1 MASYRKRENGW
12 EYRINYYDST
22 GKRKPKSKGGFRT
35 KSEAIKAAAEMEL
48 KLQDNI
54 TVDEDITLNAYFKQ
68 WCEVYKKPTVSKIT
82 YKAYIN
88 TQRKIELFFGDK
100 KLKSVTA
107 TQYQRVLNSYA
118 KTHAQ
123 DTVERF
129 NVHVKSCVEMAV
141 HEGYIKRNFCKFAK
155 INAKNKGRDIETKF
169 LEVEEYERLIY
180 ETSKHPEYA
189 SYAALYII
197 AKTGIRFAECLGLT
211 VDDINR
217 DTGMLSVNK
226 TWDYKNNTGFLP
238 TKTKSSIR
246 EIPLDDDFINF
257 IDQLPPT
264 EDGRLLPSLSNNA
277 VNKTLRKIVGR
288 EVRVHSLRHTYASYL
303 IAHDI
308 DLISVSQVLGHENLN
323 ITLEVY
329 AHQLQE
335 QKSRNDEKIKQM
347 WTECGQNALKSHG

>member
-1 MASYRKRENGW
+1 MASYRKRPNGW

-48 KLQDNI
+48 KLQDSLN
-54 TVDEDITLNAYFKQ
+54 VNEDITLLDYFKQ
-68 WCEVYKKPTVSKIT
+68 WCEVYKRPNVSDVTFKT
-82 YKAYIN
+82 YVG
-88 TQRKIELFFGDK
+88 TQRKINHFFSDK
-100 KLKSVTA
+100 KLKNITA
-107 TQYQRVLNSYA
+107 TEYQRVLNQYA
-118 KTHAQ
+118 ETHAQ
-123 DTVERF
+123 NTVKHF
-129 NVHVKSCVEMAV
+129 NTQVKSCIDMAV

-155 INAKNKGRDIETKF
+155 INAKNKGRDLNTKF

-180 ETSKHPEYA
+180 ETSKRPDSAIH
-189 SYAALYII
+189 AAIYII

-211 VDDINR
+211 VDDIDHEN
-217 DTGMLSVNK
+217 GMLSVSK
-226 TWDYKNNTGFLP
+226 TWDYVDGTGFRP

-246 EIPLDDDFINF
+246 QIPLDDDFINF
-257 IDQLPPT
+257 VKLLTPQP
-264 EDGRLLPSLSNNA
+264 DGRLLPKITSGAINE
-277 VNKTLRKIVGR
+277 TLRQIVGR

-303 IAHDI
+303 ISHDI

-329 AHQLQE
+329 AHQLHE

-347 WTECGQNALKSHG
+347 WTECGQSALK

>member
-1 MASYRKRENGW
+1 MASYRKRPNGW
-12 EYRINYYDST
+12 EYRINYYDQT

-54 TVDEDITLNAYFKQ
+54 NVNEDITLLAYFKQ
-68 WCEVYKKPTVSKIT
+68 WCEVYKRPNVSDVT
-82 YKAYIN
+82 YKTYVG
-88 TQRKIELFFGDK
+88 TQRKIKRFFSDK
-100 KLKSVTA
+100 KLKDITA
-107 TQYQRVLNSYA
+107 TEYQRVLNQYA
-118 KTHAQ
+118 ETHAQ
-123 DTVERF
+123 NTVKHF
-129 NVHVKSCVEMAV
+129 NTQVKSCIDMAV

-155 INAKNKGRDIETKF
+155 INAKNKGRDLTTKF

-180 ETSKHPEYA
+180 ETRKHPDSA
-189 SYAALYII
+189 VHAAIYII

-211 VDDINR
+211 VDDIDYENR
-217 DTGMLSVNK
+217 MLSVNK

-246 EIPLDDDFINF
+246 EIPLDDEFIKF
-257 IDQLPPT
+257 VDQLPPT

-288 EVRVHSLRHTYASYL
+288 EVRIHSLRHTYASYL

-347 WTECGQNALKSHG
+347 WTECGQSALK